1 MMKIISLDKTTST
14 NDEVKKYVES
24 GESVAVSA
32 TIQTGGRGTK
42 GRTFISQEGGLYI
55 SFLKFYNNLLAKDAH
70 KIVEQTAVAVVKTLL
85 AFGIDAKIKW
95 VNDIYVNGKK
105 ICGILTEN
113 VFEGNFVKYSVIG
126 IGININ
132 NEISDNIKD
141 IAISTKQILCKEL
154 DINAVLMSLV
164 FNLEQKQEDG
174 LYVRYSCVLDK
185 RIKVVK
191 PNGEEYF
198 AVAKDI
204 LSDGRLLLDSGEKL
218 SAAEIK
224 INIM

>member
-14 NDEVKKYVES
+14 NDEVKKYVDG

-32 TIQTGGRGTK
+32 TVQTGGRGTK
-42 GRTFISQEGGLYI
+42 GRTFISQEGGLYV
-55 SFLKFYNNLLAKDAH
+55 SFLKFYDNLLSKDAH
-70 KIVEQTAVAVVKTLL
+70 RIVEQTAVAVVKTLM
-85 AFGIDAKIKW
+85 AFGVDAKIKW

-113 VFEGNFVKYSVIG
+113 VFEGEFIKYSVIG

-132 NEISDNIKD
+132 NDIAEEIKD
-141 IAISTKQILCKEL
+141 IATSTKQVLGKNL
-154 DINAVLMSLV
+154 DIKAVLMTLI

-174 LYVRYSCVLDK
+174 LYARYSCVLDK
-185 RIKVVK
+185 KIKVVK

-198 AVAKDI
+198 AVAKEI
-204 LSDGRLLLDSGEKL
+204 LADGRLLLDTGEKL

-224 INIM
+224 INIC

>member
-1 MMKIISLDKTTST
+1 MMKIITLDKTTST
-14 NDEVKKYVES
+14 NDEVKKYVED
-24 GESVAVSA
+24 GQSVAVSA
-32 TIQTGGRGTK
+32 TVQTGGRGTK
-42 GRTFISQEGGLYI
+42 GRTFISQEGGLYV

-70 KIVEQTAVAVVKTLL
+70 KIVEQTAVAVVKTLR
-85 AFGIDAKIKW
+85 AFGVDARIKW

-113 VFEGNFVKYSVIG
+113 VFEGEFVKYSVIG

-132 NEISDNIKD
+132 NEISGDIKD
-141 IAISTKQILCKEL
+141 IAISTKQVLGKSL
-154 DINAVLMSLV
+154 DIKAVLMTLV

-174 LYVRYSCVLDK
+174 PYVRYSCVLGK
-185 RIKVVK
+185 KIKVVK

-198 AVAKDI
+198 AKAKDI
-204 LSDGRLLLDSGEKL
+204 LPDGRLLLDNGEKL

-224 INIM
+224 INIL